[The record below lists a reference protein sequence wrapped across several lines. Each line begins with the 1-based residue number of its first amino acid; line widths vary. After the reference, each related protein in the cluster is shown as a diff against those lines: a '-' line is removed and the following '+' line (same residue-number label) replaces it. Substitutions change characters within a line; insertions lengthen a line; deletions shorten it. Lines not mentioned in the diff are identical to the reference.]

1 MRIVCERVRFFVSPW
16 VKACASFSLVR
27 PASLSSSS
35 IPGPF
40 AIGPPARLICPLSLY
55 SPPRS
60 ILSILNS
67 FFCAPRHCARQPRCG
82 GNKSALRADSARPG
96 RATGHKKDWSPYR
109 PTWRRLP
116 KRPAAANPPPLL
128 LPSCL
133 IGRDIRT
140 LCKRGRE
147 QKKNNNGGGET
158 RAGLYKFPFR
168 RETRAIAK
176 SSSIEEPRG
185 GVGRRGRLKRA
196 KSRFPRGISH
206 FLRGARSCLFSLSPS
221 LAICLF
227 GKLLG
232 ALELCMRSFLCA
244 REHAAPPCRLL
255 SFSLSLSFSL
265 IKKNEK
271 ITGRSCPRECSARSS
286 AASRVC
292 VYFRCIFSFYVPI
305 YMSLWNVL

>member
-1 MRIVCERVRFFVSPW
+1 MR
-16 VKACASFSLVR
+16 
-27 PASLSSSS
+27 ASLDAGG
-35 IPGPF
+35 IK
-40 AIGPPARLICPLSLY
+40 AL
-55 SPPRS
+55 
-60 ILSILNS
+60 
-67 FFCAPRHCARQPRCG
+67 CARIQRDPA
-82 GNKSALRADSARPG
+82 ALPGTRKTDPLIGRRGADYQSARQ
-96 RATGHKKDWSPYR
+96 R
-109 PTWRRLP
+109 PT
-116 KRPAAANPPPLL
+116 PPPLL
-128 LPSCL
+128 LSSCL

-147 QKKNNNGGGET
+147 QKKKNNNGGGET

-244 REHAAPPCRLL
+244 REHAAPRVV
-255 SFSLSLSFSL
+255 FSLSLYLCLSL
-265 IKKNEK
+265 
-271 ITGRSCPRECSARSS
+271 
-286 AASRVC
+286 
-292 VYFRCIFSFYVPI
+292 
-305 YMSLWNVL
+305 